1 MSTWQRILQ
10 AVSWIGLVLSLLA
23 LTVAAPGLIERGG
36 GFGVVLG
43 NAAQYAWTL
52 ALLVFVFAKTR
63 TVGARAVAGAALA
76 GFFGVTALAV
86 LVGKPFASWSLL
98 DYLVLPV
105 LVAPVSEELLKL
117 LPVAV
122 FVLLAARNRRWRPSL
137 SDAVLFGVAVA
148 SGFGLY
154 ENILFARSTGGGW
167 LTTLPL
173 STLLPSI
180 PLHGSMLVGGHV
192 VYTGLASLGL
202 AVTVL
207 YGRRFPVAR
216 FALPVALFVVVMEH
230 VAVNQLSSMGII
242 ADAAPWWTRLFVAIS
257 FDGYLSTLLFVA
269 GVAAVAV
276 FEGRLV
282 RRGGVELP
290 AALRWREAAA
300 SFKGTRRV
308 AGLAELQRRLRYES
322 MRRSAI
328 FAAAQ
333 TRSGTPDDRA
343 SDAVRGFRRKTTLA
357 AGASA

>member
-1 MSTWQRILQ
+1 L
-10 AVSWIGLVLSLLA
+10 ALSLFA
-23 LTVAAPGLIERGG
+23 LIVAAPGLIERGG
-36 GFGVVLG
+36 GFGLVFG

-52 ALLVFVFAKTR
+52 ALLVLVFAR
-63 TVGARAVAGAALA
+63 THTIGARALAGAALA
-76 GFFGVTALAV
+76 GFFGVTSLAV
-86 LVGKPFASWSLL
+86 LAGKPFASWSLH
-98 DYLVLPV
+98 DYLFLPV
-105 LVAPVSEELLKL
+105 FVAPITEELLKL
-117 LPVAV
+117 LPVAL
-122 FVLLAARNRRWRPSL
+122 FVLLAVRNRRWRPSM

-180 PLHGSMLVGGHV
+180 TTHGSMLVGGHV

-207 YGRRFPVAR
+207 YGRRLPIAR
-216 FALPVALFVVVMEH
+216 FALPAALFVVVMEH

-242 ADAAPWWTRLFVAIS
+242 AGASPWWTQLFVAIS
-257 FDGYLSTLLFVA
+257 LNGYLSTLLFVA

-276 FEGRLV
+276 FESRLV
-282 RRGGVELP
+282 RRGGAELP
-290 AALRWREAAA
+290 AALRWRDTTA
-300 SFKGTRRV
+300 SFNGTRRV

-333 TRSGTPDDRA
+333 TRSGTPDDGA
-343 SDAVRGFRRKTTLA
+343 SAAVRGFRRKTTLA
-357 AGASA
+357 AGAAT